1 LRHAK
6 TNPLQTNKQL
16 AHKNGQ
22 AADAAWR
29 LETCISSDPQEC
41 CALIRQLLQYLK
53 QQDWNESEIFGIH
66 LSMEEAVANAIHHGN
81 AQDRTKSV
89 FIKVEIS
96 PERFYAR
103 VTDEGCGF
111 DPRKLPDPT
120 AEANREQPS
129 GRGVMLMRCYMD
141 GVTFSPSG
149 NSVEL
154 VKQRSK

>member
-1 LRHAK
+1 MRPAR
-6 TNPLQTNKQL
+6 TNPPETSKKL
-16 AHKNGQ
+16 AGQNGQ
-22 AADAAWR
+22 AADGAWR
-29 LETCISSDPQEC
+29 LETCISSDPQES

-53 QQDWNESEIFGIH
+53 QLKWSDSEIFGIH

-89 FIKVEIS
+89 FIKLEIT

-111 DPRKLPDPT
+111 DPRKVPDPT